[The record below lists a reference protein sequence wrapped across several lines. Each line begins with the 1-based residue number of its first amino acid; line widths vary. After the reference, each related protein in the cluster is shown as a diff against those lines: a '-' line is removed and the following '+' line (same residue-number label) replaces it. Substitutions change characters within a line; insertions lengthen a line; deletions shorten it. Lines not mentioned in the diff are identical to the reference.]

1 MRDSIIKLQMQPWLL
16 ILELLKY
23 FLFGWGLLLM
33 PIVELSLFIPTRL
46 LDRDTQ
52 RMYPT
57 KEDSDASRPENLPDV
72 ELMSVSECFP
82 SITTCLTWS
91 HMTDCIWQTG
101 KLQGHKTRRIVLHD
115 DPIAASIL
123 RYYQTP
129 FLRSRRKAD
138 SGSQFSC
145 CRAGSIHFEK
155 SSQIR

>member
-1 MRDSIIKLQMQPWLL
+1 MHDSIIKLQMQPWLL

-46 LDRDTQ
+46 LDQDTQ

-82 SITTCLTWS
+82 S
-91 HMTDCIWQTG
+91 
-101 KLQGHKTRRIVLHD
+101 
-115 DPIAASIL
+115 
-123 RYYQTP
+123 
-129 FLRSRRKAD
+129 
-138 SGSQFSC
+138 
-145 CRAGSIHFEK
+145 
-155 SSQIR
+155 